1 MLSEKA
7 WPFVTIGRAG
17 FVSSFGLDW
26 NIILFSPFV
35 VAYPSIS
42 KEEEPVKEH
51 APKLAFLKLADKE
64 AGPVDKDIP
73 EIFSWPLAESDAEA
87 LITEAPVF
95 GVFPSPASVA

>member
-1 MLSEKA
+1 M
-7 WPFVTIGRAG
+7 
-17 FVSSFGLDW
+17 DW

-35 VAYPSIS
+35 VAYPSAL

-51 APKLAFLKLADKE
+51 PPKLARLKIADKE